1 MNAQINDLIEYKRLV
16 MKLEEEINK
25 KNLEN
30 STLLK
35 HNSDLKSLCQELQNE
50 CDELNK
56 KLISKNSDINKLN
69 KKYKEEIEILSLNFE
84 KQKEVYEEKILKLS
98 SINPMNREISF
109 KREVEIKYEQKLK
122 EKDSE
127 IEILK
132 KQIQNLK
139 DENHELG
146 MDIERI
152 KNVQN
157 KLKNLREENDLNED
171 LVRLED
177 NEKDENN
184 NNNNNNNKEKLK
196 QMQLI
201 IKDKEEKIEKLYQEV
216 YKLKNEK
223 NIYERNLSKKYFL
236 DLSKLKELEDKN
248 NLLKREIAFK
258 DNEIKGIENKLIE
271 FKEIVEKITKE
282 KDDILNDNNNLLLRL
297 KELEEDNMNN
307 DEIQRD
313 LDSLRELVQKY
324 ESDQNYN
331 NLINEKI
338 KKQNEEKNNK
348 KLNELQKKIE
358 EQSNIIES
366 NNFKSNNNYINIIE
380 YKNNGTNS
388 NIFKIEYEKIHQ
400 KYNLLLIEEKR
411 RSNDLRLKEEE
422 NDQLNKYLKES
433 IKKENKRK
441 EKYYQ
446 LKEKY
451 KILLDKKE
459 HYKELCKISQ
469 KNMNN
474 LINLLNPE
482 QKKAIE
488 NSENKYLI
496 DLDSFSFTEYI

>member
-1 MNAQINDLIEYKRLV
+1 MNDQINDLIEYKRLV

-184 NNNNNNNKEKLK
+184 NNTKEKLK

-380 YKNNGTNS
+380 YKNNDTNS

>member
-56 KLISKNSDINKLN
+56 KLISKNLDINKLN

-380 YKNNGTNS
+380 YKNNDTNS

-433 IKKENKRK
+433 IKKENKKK

-446 LKEKY
+446 LNEKY

-482 QKKAIE
+482 QKKEIE

>member
-1 MNAQINDLIEYKRLV
+1 MNDQINDLIEYKRLV

-98 SINPMNREISF
+98 SINPMYREISF

-177 NEKDENN
+177 NEKDE
-184 NNNNNNNKEKLK
+184 NNNNNNKEKLK

-380 YKNNGTNS
+380 YKNNDTNS

>member
-1 MNAQINDLIEYKRLV
+1 MNDQINDLIEYKRLV

-184 NNNNNNNKEKLK
+184 NNNNKEKLK

-282 KDDILNDNNNLLLRL
+282 KDDILDDNNNLLLRL

-380 YKNNGTNS
+380 YKNNDTNS

-433 IKKENKRK
+433 IKNENKRK

>member
-1 MNAQINDLIEYKRLV
+1 MNDQINDLIEYKRLV

-56 KLISKNSDINKLN
+56 KLISKYSDINKLS

-177 NEKDENN
+177 NEKDE
-184 NNNNNNNKEKLK
+184 NNNNNKEKLK

-380 YKNNGTNS
+380 YKNNDTNS

-496 DLDSFSFTEYI
+496 DLDSFSFTEHI

>member
-1 MNAQINDLIEYKRLV
+1 
-16 MKLEEEINK
+16 
-25 KNLEN
+25 
-30 STLLK
+30 
-35 HNSDLKSLCQELQNE
+35 
-50 CDELNK
+50 
-56 KLISKNSDINKLN
+56 
-69 KKYKEEIEILSLNFE
+69 
-84 KQKEVYEEKILKLS
+84 
-98 SINPMNREISF
+98 
-109 KREVEIKYEQKLK
+109 
-122 EKDSE
+122 
-127 IEILK
+127 
-132 KQIQNLK
+132 
-139 DENHELG
+139 
-146 MDIERI
+146 
-152 KNVQN
+152 
-157 KLKNLREENDLNED
+157 
-171 LVRLED
+171 
-177 NEKDENN
+177 
-184 NNNNNNNKEKLK
+184 
-196 QMQLI
+196 
-201 IKDKEEKIEKLYQEV
+201 
-216 YKLKNEK
+216 
-223 NIYERNLSKKYFL
+223 
-236 DLSKLKELEDKN
+236 
-248 NLLKREIAFK
+248 
-258 DNEIKGIENKLIE
+258 
-271 FKEIVEKITKE
+271 
-282 KDDILNDNNNLLLRL
+282 
-297 KELEEDNMNN
+297 MNN

-380 YKNNGTNS
+380 YKNNDTNS

>member
-1 MNAQINDLIEYKRLV
+1 MNDQINDLIEYKRLV

-98 SINPMNREISF
+98 SINPMNKEISF

-177 NEKDENN
+177 NEKDE
-184 NNNNNNNKEKLK
+184 NNNNNKEKLK

-380 YKNNGTNS
+380 YKNNDTNS